1 MLYFSGNNATGKTA
15 SPSKGKSK
23 AAPVD
28 ETMEGADGDD
38 EDDEDDE
45 DEMSEGEEEEEDEE
59 VRFLASFLFSLTTHC
74 LDMPLPTRFI
84 LTIFFLQEDNFEEID
99 PSVILPPGSRRTR
112 GTKVDYTSAEA
123 IAKAGLKPEDL
134 NKVDSDEE
142 VEMKD

>member
-28 ETMEGADGDD
+28 EAMEGADGDD
-38 EDDEDDE
+38 DDDEDDE
-45 DEMSEGEEEEEDEE
+45 DEMSEGEEEEEDED
-59 VRFLASFLFSLTTHC
+59 VRFLASFLFSLTI
-74 LDMPLPTRFI
+74 PTRFI